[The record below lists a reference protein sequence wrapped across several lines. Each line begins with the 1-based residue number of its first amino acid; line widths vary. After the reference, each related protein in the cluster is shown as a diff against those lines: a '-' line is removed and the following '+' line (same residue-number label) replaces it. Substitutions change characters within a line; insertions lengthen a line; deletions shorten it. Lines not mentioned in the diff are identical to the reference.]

1 MFFCVSKFN
10 DFGNGY
16 TFTMNTTEFVGKG
29 SIKTITVVEFGA
41 QLPSIDLKT
50 GSFDHKIK
58 CQLVFYEITYSIMVN
73 SFTKLDLGIVT
84 GIGIEF
90 GWSYD
95 SVENVFE
102 IVNIADLGIGLL
114 FRINIF
120 INKLLAC

>member
-1 MFFCVSKFN
+1 MLL
-10 DFGNGY
+10 
-16 TFTMNTTEFVGKG
+16 M
-29 SIKTITVVEFGA
+29 TI
-41 QLPSIDLKT
+41 
-50 GSFDHKIK
+50 
-58 CQLVFYEITYSIMVN
+58 
-73 SFTKLDLGIVT
+73 LDLGIVT

-120 INKLLAC
+120 INNKPNIKYKTYICAIIV